1 MTTFD
6 YAVLAVIGL
15 SVGLGWWRG
24 FVYELLS
31 LLGWMAAY
39 FVARLFAAS
48 VAQYVPDAV
57 TSEVAKMAVAYAVL
71 FVATLIISGIVA
83 LLLSKLIHFVG
94 LGWMDS
100 SMGVLFGLLRG
111 MMLVLILV
119 LLAGL
124 TKLPKE
130 PFWRDAWSS
139 RMLQDAALFSKDFLP
154 EKVAKNVVY

>member
-1 MTTFD
+1 MTMFD
-6 YAVLAVIGL
+6 YAVLVVIGL

-39 FVARLFAAS
+39 FVARLFAAPVS
-48 VAQYVPDAV
+48 RYVPDV
-57 TSEVAKMAVAYAVL
+57 MTSEVAKMAVAYAAL
-71 FVATLIISGIVA
+71 FIATLIVSGIVA

-100 SMGVLFGLLRG
+100 SMGLIFGLLRG
-111 MMLVLILV
+111 LMLVLILV
-119 LLAGL
+119 LLAGV
-124 TKLPKE
+124 TNLPKE

-139 RMLQDAALFSKDFLP
+139 QMLQNAALFTKDFLP
-154 EKVAKNVVY
+154 EKVAKNVAY